1 MIGQKPPSGT
11 GKGFKGA
18 LSYLMRGKKHNP
30 DPDRVAFFA
39 MRNLIAVHP
48 DAAPREMRATASQA
62 LKVQKPL
69 YHYII
74 AWRPDEAPSDEVMT
88 AVANRTCRELGLDE
102 HQAVYVA
109 HNDTDHRHIHIVVNR
124 VHPST
129 FKTWHASN
137 DYARIEQSLAA
148 QSRELGYEPVPGRHS
163 GPEQVREE
171 VRHGRRATNGEY
183 QKNCREAGRPPRH
196 QLSLERAQELAPR
209 LAPLFDEAGS
219 WDELGRRL
227 KAEGVTLERKGQGL
241 ILVTGDGTLKLSQLG
256 RQIRYVDLKRRFGEY
271 ASGGTAAPPPAAPK
285 AMPPRKR
292 RKVWR
297 DEQLRE
303 AEDEDT
309 PADATVFPSLKPAA
323 EVRFQLPP
331 PPIAPVVMPAKPRP
345 QWTPAPERERPPQ
358 ARNEVAAKQSR
369 PSLLRRV
376 AGIKGTPPAQPR
388 EVRKPASPAR
398 DGQFKGRPLAP
409 LDVATVRPILNRAR
423 SWSEFMRGLRSAGY
437 RLIAGRDGHSV
448 VREKTRSPLQELI
461 LPAPSNG
468 WSASL
473 ARACRLS

>member
-18 LSYLMRGKKHNP
+18 LSYLMRGKKDKP

-62 LKVQKPL
+62 LKVEKPL
-69 YHYII
+69 YHFII

-88 AVANRTCRELGLDE
+88 AVADRTCRELGLDE

-137 DYARIEQSLAA
+137 DYAHIEQSLAA

-163 GPEQVREE
+163 GPEQAREE
-171 VRHGRRATNGEY
+171 IRARGRRATNGEY
-183 QKNCREAGRPPRH
+183 QKNRRQGGTPTRH
-196 QLSLERAQELAPR
+196 QLSLERAQEIAPR
-209 LAPLFDEAGS
+209 LVPLFDEAGS

-227 KAEGVTLERKGQGL
+227 EAEGITLERKGQGL

-271 ASGGTAAPPPAAPK
+271 AAGGAAAPPPAAPK
-285 AMPPRKR
+285 AKPPRKR
-292 RKVWR
+292 RTVWR
-297 DEQLRE
+297 DGKLLEV
-303 AEDEDT
+303 EDDDT
-309 PADATVFPSLKPAA
+309 LADPTIFPPSPPAVGAQPPVQPAVQPA
-323 EVRFQLPP
+323 LTPLPP
-331 PPIAPVVMPAKPRP
+331 IPPAKR
-345 QWTPAPERERPPQ
+345 QWGPLPEGEQSREDRD
-358 ARNEVAAKQSR
+358 EVTKKQPR

-376 AGIKGTPPAQPR
+376 AGVKDTPPAQPR
-388 EVRKPASPAR
+388 EVRKPASPAQH
-398 DGQFKGRPLAP
+398 GEFKRQAAGA
-409 LDVATVRPILNRAR
+409 AR
-423 SWSEFMRGLRSAGY
+423 CCHGPAYPQHGP
-437 RLIAGRDGHSV
+437 V
-448 VREKTRSPLQELI
+448 V
-461 LPAPSNG
+461 G
-468 WSASL
+468 
-473 ARACRLS
+473 